1 MGNLIVS
8 LQNAAG
14 AMRVFERGI
23 GIVQGNV
30 TNASTPGFAR
40 QYQALE
46 AMSFDLDRG
55 LPGGV
60 MSAGTLSSRSDAAE
74 MSVRRQVTGF
84 GGAEERAQQL
94 SRLEP
99 VFDIA
104 ADSGLGSSINEF
116 FQRFSVLTVAP
127 NDLSARQA
135 ALDGA
140 RDLSAAFM
148 RTSGGISAARS
159 NADAGIGAQAAKVNG
174 LLAELRALNLQ
185 FRTDYRAQQDAGLD
199 ARLQTLLEQLAEIA
213 DFTALRSGDGSV
225 SVFLGG
231 QTAVLMGDRLN
242 PLSMSISGSGASLLD
257 SQGND
262 VTYMVTGG
270 RLAGLLEFRN
280 DTLPGY
286 QAEVD
291 RLAAALADTAN
302 TALSNGI
309 DMDGNAPS
317 MDLFTYDAAAG
328 AGRTLTVNPLA
339 PRELALA
346 LPGAPG
352 GNGNALAVAALDQK
366 ASIDGATFAQHY
378 GKIAAMAGRDL
389 SSARESVTR
398 QRNLMA
404 QAREMRDETSRV
416 NLDEE
421 AVTLMAFQ
429 RSYQASA
436 RLVQTLDEMLETVM
450 SLLR

>member
-14 AMRVFERGI
+14 AMRVFERGMSV
-23 GIVQGNV
+23 VQSNV
-30 TNASTPGFAR
+30 TNASTPGYAR
-40 QYQALE
+40 QTQSLA
-46 AMSFDLDRG
+46 AMTFDLDRG

-74 MSVRRQVTGF
+74 MSVRRQITGF
-84 GGAEERAQQL
+84 GGADERAQQL
-94 SRLEP
+94 ARLEP

-104 ADSGLGSSINEF
+104 AGSGLASSINEF

-127 NDLSARQA
+127 NDLSARDA
-135 ALDGA
+135 ALDQA
-140 RDLSAAFM
+140 RDLSAAFL
-148 RTSGGISAARS
+148 RTSGGISSARTAADGS
-159 NADAGIGAQAAKVNG
+159 IGAQAAKLNG

-199 ARLQTLLEQLAEIA
+199 ARLQTLLGQIAEIA
-213 DFTALRSGDGSV
+213 DFTALRAGDGSV

-242 PLSMSISGSGASLLD
+242 PISATASGKEMRLVD
-257 SQGND
+257 SEGNE
-262 VTYMVTGG
+262 VTHMVSGG
-270 RLAGLLEFRN
+270 RLAGLLDFRN
-280 DTLPGY
+280 NLLPGY
-286 QAEVD
+286 QNEVD
-291 RLAAALADTAN
+291 RLAGALADTVN
-302 TALSNGI
+302 NALANGI
-309 DMDGNAPS
+309 DMDGNAPT
-317 MDLFTYDAAAG
+317 MPLFSYDPSG

-339 PRELALA
+339 ARELALA
-346 LPGAPG
+346 LPGAQG
-352 GNGNALAVAALDQK
+352 GNGNALVLAALDQQP
-366 ASIDGATFAQHY
+366 SIDGATFSQQY
-378 GKIAAMAGRDL
+378 GKIAASVGRDL
-389 SSARESVTR
+389 GSAQEGVTR
-398 QRNLMA
+398 QRSLVA

-436 RLVQTLDEMLETVM
+436 RMVQTLDEMLETVM